1 MSWKFS
7 KLNISVVA
15 NTHTIGFVYIKPF
28 IKNYITWLAHTFPI
42 ELFRS
47 DYSFLNT
54 KLILYANS
62 MPIVCFYFNSG
73 IF

>member
-1 MSWKFS
+1 MSWRFA

-15 NTHTIGFVYIKPF
+15 NTHIKGFVYIKPF

-47 DYSFLNT
+47 DYSL
-54 KLILYANS
+54 LI
-62 MPIVCFYFNSG
+62 
-73 IF
+73 